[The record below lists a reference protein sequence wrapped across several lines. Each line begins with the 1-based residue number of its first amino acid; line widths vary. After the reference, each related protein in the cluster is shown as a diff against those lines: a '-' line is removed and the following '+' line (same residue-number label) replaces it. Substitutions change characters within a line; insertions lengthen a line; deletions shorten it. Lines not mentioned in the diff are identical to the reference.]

1 MGSEFLILLSISI
14 FFASLIHGSIGF
26 GFPLI
31 TTSLL
36 ALYTDLQTAII
47 YTLIPT
53 VLVNLISIFS
63 EGKIFN
69 ALKKFWLL
77 AFFASLGSAFG
88 TFILISFNNDSFK
101 LLLAFSILIYLLIDF
116 KKIQFNFF
124 EKKTKLSQTIFG
136 INAGLLGG
144 LTNAMGPILIIY
156 TLESKLSKKDTIQAS
171 NICFFLGKVIQII
184 FFSFASAFTSSEL
197 NISFYMLFIVI
208 VGMYIGVK
216 IKNRIEARVY
226 KKMVKLLLF
235 IISIILISKS
245 I

>member
-53 VLVNLISIFS
+53 LLVNLISIFS
-63 EGKIFN
+63 

-124 EKKTKLSQTIFG
+124 EKKTKLSQVIFG

-226 KKMVKLLLF
+226 KKIVKLLLF